1 MMATKK
7 HPVPAYLDE
16 MEFERLTK
24 IANEWGCSLSAAL
37 KRLIR
42 ESNAAKAVQSL
53 PGD

>member
-24 IANEWGCSLSAAL
+24 IANGWGCSLSAAL

-42 ESNAAKAVQSL
+42 ECKDVGAS
-53 PGD
+53 